1 METDDKSNGLLPL
14 LRRMASLGIESVKLT
29 TAERLTVLCSAISI
43 IAMLAMV
50 LGFVLLF
57 FSLGCVKML
66 SQSMSEF
73 WAYVIVGGVYVVA
86 GAIIIV
92 ARRVLVVDPI
102 ARFMSRLI
110 LGNNYKPSIDNNE
123 DEIK

>member
-1 METDDKSNGLLPL
+1 MFLPAAL
-14 LRRMASLGIESVKLT
+14 EISMYRELWKNLAA
-29 TAERLTVLCSAISI
+29 AERLTVLCSAISI

-92 ARRVLVVDPI
+92 ARRCCYGFI
-102 ARFMSRLI
+102 
-110 LGNNYKPSIDNNE
+110 
-123 DEIK
+123 

>member
-66 SQSMSEF
+66 SQSMSEC
-73 WAYVIVGGVYVVA
+73 WAYVIVGGVYAQHNCSKESA
-86 GAIIIV
+86 GG
-92 ARRVLVVDPI
+92 RSYSPI
-102 ARFMSRLI
+102 YVTTN
-110 LGNNYKPSIDNNE
+110 LGE
-123 DEIK
+123 